1 MLENL
6 KDELSQIATSKVVKV
21 MFVKMLSR
29 LPGNVSSRDVDFVK
43 CKQLYSYGTKTI
55 LVAEIS
61 PVSKRGLRSGV
72 TFSSHM

>member
-43 CKQLYSYGTKTI
+43 CKQLCSYGTKTL
-55 LVAEIS
+55 LVAENQQA
-61 PVSKRGLRSGV
+61 RS
-72 TFSSHM
+72 S